1 MFERPVI
8 GPLRIVGKTAS
19 RKFPHFQMISYAFT
33 ADSLTGT
40 RFIAA
45 IT

>member
-1 MFERPVI
+1 MFKRPVI

-19 RKFPHFQMISYAFT
+19 RKFPHFQVITYTFT
-33 ADSLTGT
+33 ADPLTGT